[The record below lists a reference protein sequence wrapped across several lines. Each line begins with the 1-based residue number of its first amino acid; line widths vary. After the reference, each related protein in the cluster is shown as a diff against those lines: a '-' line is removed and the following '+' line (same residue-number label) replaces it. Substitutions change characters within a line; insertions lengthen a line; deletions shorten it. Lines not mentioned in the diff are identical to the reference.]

1 MSSTQVEFSRV
12 KHWLERKVRA
22 RAAANLTIA
31 FTHVILG
38 AILVTGTAWALAWLL
53 MLGFEHA
60 LAIAR
65 HNFGVYLQSQRTER
79 GVLLLAGLMLVLLFV
94 GNSRS
99 EAINLGKFR
108 NLNWRSRDGTFATL
122 ALIGGLFTRGL
133 YLGPRLLALA
143 DGFFRKWQLWRKVEL
158 DVLASVLHLLA
169 AEGKRVA
176 FEDIARRVPKFTHS
190 RTVPQLQ
197 LIDGIMFLT
206 SPPTGLGLTSELR
219 DELTGQAHQ
228 HKASRHQPH
237 SHTRP
242 NSGGPSDRIRSRRVV
257 FLCSSCRLKL
267 RVLIASENIAI
278 KCPRCRALYRV
289 YGISDGRIQMQRV
302 SSGFRQRKSP
312 PSPPPPPPKPREPF
326 DHEMLGVKP
335 DASAEEIKHAYRKL
349 LKENHPDFFANAAP
363 AERAKA
369 EEFTK
374 HLNKA
379 YRSMMLRFDK

>member
-1 MSSTQVEFSRV
+1 MSSNQVEFSRV

-31 FTHVILG
+31 ITHVILG

-60 LAIAR
+60 VDIAR
-65 HNFGVYLQSQRTER
+65 HNFGFHLGFHRTER

-99 EAINLGKFR
+99 EAINLRKFSK
-108 NLNWRSRDGTFATL
+108 LNWRSREGTFATL

-133 YLGPRLLALA
+133 YIGPHLLSLA
-143 DGFFRKWQLWRKVEL
+143 DGFFRKWQLWQKVEL

-176 FEDIARRVPKFTHS
+176 FEEIARRVPNFSHS
-190 RTVPQLQ
+190 RTVPQLH
-197 LIDGIMFLT
+197 LIEGILFLT
-206 SPPTGLGLTSELR
+206 SPPTGLGLTSALR
-219 DELTGQAHQ
+219 DELTGQTPRPEPSH
-228 HKASRHQPH
+228 HQPH
-237 SHTRP
+237 SHQRP
-242 NSGGPSDRIRSRRVV
+242 NNDGPSDRIRSRRVV
-257 FLCSSCRLKL
+257 FMCSSCRLKL

-278 KCPRCRALYRV
+278 KCPRCRAVYRV
-289 YGISDGRIQMQRV
+289 TSIADGRIQMQRV
-302 SSGFRQRKSP
+302 TSGFRQRKP
-312 PSPPPPPPKPREPF
+312 PVPPPLPSKPREPF

-335 DASAEEIKHAYRKL
+335 DATAEEIKNAYRKL

-363 AERAKA
+363 AERAKS

-374 HLNKA
+374 QLNQA